1 MFADMHKLMDCG
13 HSSQNRKIVYDHFTR
28 QLTGIGDDT
37 IITDLTV
44 MSDMG
49 ISHNQTIIP
58 DFSNSL
64 SSSAPINSHTFA
76 DSRIISDFY
85 NGLFTSEFQIL
96 GYSSDHCSRKNFTI
110 LTDMGT
116 FQNSYIRS
124 DPRTF
129 FYHHIFINRHKGF
142 YHHIISNL
150 SFRMNIC

>member
-1 MFADMHKLMDCG
+1 MFADMHKLMDSG

-76 DSRIISDFY
+76 DSRIISDFQDIAV
-85 NGLFTSEFQIL
+85 FDMEHFDTVCIFRDIL
-96 GYSSDHCSRKNFTI
+96 DRV
-110 LTDMGT
+110 LLA
-116 FQNSYIRS
+116 
-124 DPRTF
+124 
-129 FYHHIFINRHKGF
+129 HHGPVNVHLKE
-142 YHHIISNL
+142 NQ
-150 SFRMNIC
+150 

>member
-1 MFADMHKLMDCG
+1 MFADMHKLMDSG

-49 ISHNQTIIP
+49 ISHNQT
-58 DFSNSL
+58 
-64 SSSAPINSHTFA
+64 
-76 DSRIISDFY
+76 IISDFY

>member
-1 MFADMHKLMDCG
+1 MKAVTAGFYIRRYIFSNQRASLDHHMFADMHKLMDSG

-96 GYSSDHCSRKNFTI
+96 GTAAITAPGKI
-110 LTDMGT
+110 L
-116 FQNSYIRS
+116 QSYRYGHL
-124 DPRTF
+124 PE
-129 FYHHIFINRHKGF
+129 
-142 YHHIISNL
+142 
-150 SFRMNIC
+150 